1 LSITGENEVSLG
13 ENLSTVCGNNQSIGE
28 NSTSNGELEINQ
40 GPRTIQQQLSSN
52 ITTPNTKLE
61 VISTFLYFFEEFI
74 HISIKL

>member
-52 ITTPNTKLE
+52 ITTPNSKIGGYLH
-61 VISTFLYFFEEFI
+61 FFIFF
-74 HISIKL
+74 